1 MIRLEEWME
10 LQAMKAEGMSVSELA
25 RETGRDRKTVRKYL
39 KEGPKPYGPRR
50 QRASK
55 LDPWRSYLRE
65 RWEAG
70 VHNATKL
77 FAEIR
82 RRGYAGGRSRVGAL
96 ITQWRQEER
105 ERAYVR
111 FETEPGE
118 QAQIDWGSFGTWQG
132 HRLYGF
138 TFVLGYSRM
147 RYVEFT
153 QRQDVE
159 HLLRALIRAFRAVGG
174 VPREVLADN
183 MKTVVLERSEGRIQW
198 NPRFLDFAAYYGFL
212 ARVCRPYRP
221 QTKGKIEATVR
232 YVKQNFWPGIAFT
245 DLQDLNRQARQ
256 WCEEVNGQKQAT
268 TGETPRSRLEREGL
282 TPLGGQP
289 DYDTSTAVWRE
300 VRKDCL
306 ISYRANFYSVPNAL
320 AGKRVQVRESAETDR
335 IRILYQEQILAE
347 HRPAAGKGA
356 MVIDPAH
363 WAGLP
368 SGRRQAVGG
377 GRTPKAELPPGPGVG
392 HHHVVPEVASR
403 PLSVYEE
410 VAHVVTV

>member
-1 MIRLEEWME
+1 ME
-10 LQAMKAEGMSVSELA
+10 LQAMSRDGMSVSELA
-25 RETGRDRKTVRKYL
+25 RETGLDRKTVRKYL
-39 KEGPKPYGPRR
+39 KEGPKPYGPRPV
-50 QRASK
+50 RARK
-55 LDPWRSYLRE
+55 IDPWRSYLRE

-77 FAEIR
+77 FAEIQ
-82 RRGYAGGRSRVGAL
+82 RRGYAGCLSQVGAL
-96 ITQWRQEER
+96 ITEWRKEER

-118 QAQIDWGSFGTWQG
+118 QAQIDWGSFGNWQG

-138 TFVLGYSRM
+138 TLVLGYSRM

-153 QRQDVE
+153 QRQDIE
-159 HLLRALIRAFRAVGG
+159 HLLRALIRAFRAMGG

-183 MKTVVLERSEGRIQW
+183 MKTVVLERSEGRIRW

-212 ARVCRPYRP
+212 PRVCRPYRP

-232 YVKQNFWPGIAFT
+232 YLKQNFWPGIAFS

-256 WCEEVNGQKQAT
+256 WCEEVNARVHGT

-282 TPLGGQP
+282 TPLSGQP

-306 ISYRANFYSVPNAL
+306 ISYRASFYSVPNAL
-320 AGKRVQVRESAETDR
+320 AGKRVLIRESAEMDR
-335 IRILYQEQILAE
+335 IRIVYQDQTLAE
-347 HRPAAGKGA
+347 HRLAAEKGA
-356 MVIDPAH
+356 MVIDPSH
-363 WAGLP
+363 YAGLP
-368 SGRRQAVGG
+368 LGRRQPVGA
-377 GRTPKAELPPGPGVG
+377 GRRAELLPGPGVG
-392 HHHVVPEVASR
+392 RHHVIPEVVMR

-410 VAHVVTV
+410 VAHVVAV